1 MSERWVKVA
10 TRSEVPEGG
19 TLLVAVAGEP
29 VCLYNIDGTIY
40 ATHDI
45 CSHEEAS
52 LAEGFVDGDCIE
64 CPLHQALFHIPTGK
78 ARSAPATEDIR
89 VYPVDVRDDDV
100 LVDAGEGAA

>member
-1 MSERWVKVA
+1 MGDRWVKVA
-10 TRSEVPEGG
+10 LRSEVPEGG
-19 TLLVAVAGEP
+19 TLLVAVGGEP

-45 CSHEEAS
+45 CTHEEAS

-78 ARSAPATEDIR
+78 ARTAPATDDLR
-89 VYPVDVRDDDV
+89 VYPVEVSGDDV
-100 LVDAGEGAA
+100 LVDAGEGGA